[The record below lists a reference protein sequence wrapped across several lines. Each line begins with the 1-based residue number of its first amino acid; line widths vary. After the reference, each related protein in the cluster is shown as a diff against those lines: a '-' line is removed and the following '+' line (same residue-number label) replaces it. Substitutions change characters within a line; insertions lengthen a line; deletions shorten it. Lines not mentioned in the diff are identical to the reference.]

1 MNIKP
6 NPETPTESYD
16 VEVLKKVTNGLDRI
30 WDSEFLFHNGI
41 FLHDFQLAL

>member
-6 NPETPTESYD
+6 NPETPIDSYD

-30 WDSEFLFHNGI
+30 WD
-41 FLHDFQLAL
+41 